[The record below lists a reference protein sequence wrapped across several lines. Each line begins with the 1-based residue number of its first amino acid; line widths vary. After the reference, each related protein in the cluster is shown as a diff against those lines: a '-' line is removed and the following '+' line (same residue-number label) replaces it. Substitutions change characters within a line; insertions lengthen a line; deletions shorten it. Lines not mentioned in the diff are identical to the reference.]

1 MIDVVFVYYFCN
13 IIVTCIFMYSYISI
27 GVFKQISLRST
38 PTNLAFL
45 VEIAELKSNL
55 VVVMYLLG
63 VYIILRQLI

>member
-1 MIDVVFVYYFCN
+1 VIDVVFVYYFCN